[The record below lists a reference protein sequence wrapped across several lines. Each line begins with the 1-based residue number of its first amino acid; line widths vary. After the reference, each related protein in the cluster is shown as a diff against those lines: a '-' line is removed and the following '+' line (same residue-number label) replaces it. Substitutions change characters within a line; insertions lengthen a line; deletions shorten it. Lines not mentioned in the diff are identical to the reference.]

1 MNLVIDEKCFPLWL
15 VPKSTISDERLK
27 RIRDANATLDIQ
39 LEPSGELYIK
49 PIAAPH
55 PIAAHAK

>member
-1 MNLVIDEKCFPLWL
+1 MNLVLDEKYFPLYL

-27 RIRDANATLDIQ
+27 RLRDANATLDIK

-49 PIAAPH
+49 PIAGSPRH
-55 PIAAHAK
+55 

>member
-1 MNLVIDEKCFPLWL
+1 MNLVIDEKYFPLWL

-27 RIRDANATLDIQ
+27 HLREANATLDIK

-49 PIAAPH
+49 PIAASPRH
-55 PIAAHAK
+55 

>member
-1 MNLVIDEKCFPLWL
+1 MNLVIDEKYFPLYL

-27 RIRDANATLDIQ
+27 RIQDANTTLDIR

-49 PIAAPH
+49 PLAGSPRH
-55 PIAAHAK
+55 

>member
-1 MNLVIDEKCFPLWL
+1 MNLVIDEKYFPLYL

-27 RIRDANATLDIQ
+27 RLREANTKLEIK

-49 PIAAPH
+49 PIAASPRH
-55 PIAAHAK
+55 